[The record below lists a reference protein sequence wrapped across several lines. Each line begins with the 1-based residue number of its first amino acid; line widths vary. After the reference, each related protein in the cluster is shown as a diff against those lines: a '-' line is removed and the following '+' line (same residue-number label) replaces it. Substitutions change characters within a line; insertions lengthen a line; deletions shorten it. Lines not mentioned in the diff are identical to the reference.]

1 MILSFFSSSGPCY
14 SFRCIP
20 SGGSRDHISIMNDI
34 RKYAVEAIG
43 NIIPLDEASLGEIV
57 DHTLTLK
64 NHEIELH
71 LLDLLGHSDSSYEV
85 IRTILD
91 SRQTASTSSASASV
105 KSPTPPS
112 HLPSPW
118 TESPS
123 PAPSGKLRLS
133 KSRDSTTVSELADSK
148 PLNKLTPQQVKRS
161 KKKNLDS
168 LKDIESAL
176 AELEVEDRK
185 EDASGVRRSCNCMAT
200 RHPLFE
206 VAPNCLNCGK
216 IICEKEGLQP
226 CLFCGAELLSASE
239 KHEIVEILRS
249 EQNEIERKQQD
260 PTNKKL
266 QAQSV
271 VKKKAKPIKY
281 AMTTGGNL
289 WKAQEAA
296 LERIERDSKKQ
307 EQAEKLRL
315 EEAEDLQQQLAQ
327 FDKLER
333 EQSVNL
339 DLLKAQDR
347 LEMLLEFQAT
357 GAERTRVIDNAA
369 DFEMPTQLSGS
380 MWLSPVERALQLKKQ
395 QRHMRKV
402 IHQEKVST
410 GRTKKVVE
418 MVIRDGK
425 VKMVEKHVVSHEPE
439 KEKAEIEDLENALRE
454 NKMDA
459 EATLAS
465 NKWDYESD
473 RNKWAKPVYLGG
485 LEGNKDDVSEP
496 GHTRVQFGDLS
507 SDELLAAIPS

>member
-1 MILSFFSSSGPCY
+1 
-14 SFRCIP
+14 
-20 SGGSRDHISIMNDI
+20 MNDI

-71 LLDLLGHSDSSYEV
+71 LLDLLGHSDASYEV

-91 SRQTASTSSASASV
+91 SSQPAATSSSSTSM
-105 KSPTPPS
+105 KSPTPS
-112 HLPSPW
+112 GALSRLPSPW

-148 PLNKLTPQQVKRS
+148 PLNKLTPQQAKRS

-185 EDASGVRRSCNCMAT
+185 NDDSDVRRSCNCMAT

-249 EQNEIERKQQD
+249 EQNELERKQQD
-260 PTNKKL
+260 PANKKL

-296 LERIERDSKKQ
+296 LKRMEQDSKKQ

-315 EEAEDLQQQLAQ
+315 EEAEDLQRQMAQ
-327 FDKLER
+327 FDKIDR
-333 EQSVNL
+333 EQNVNL

-347 LEMLLEFQAT
+347 LDMLLEFQAT
-357 GAERTRVIDNAA
+357 GAERTRIIDNAA
-369 DFEMPTQLSGS
+369 DFEMPTPLSGS

-395 QRHMRKV
+395 QKHMRKV
-402 IHQEKVST
+402 QHQDKVST

-425 VKMVEKHVVSHEPE
+425 VTMVEKHVISHEPE
-439 KEKAEIEDLENALRE
+439 KETAEIEDLEKTLRE

-473 RNKWAKPVYLGG
+473 RNRWAKPVYLGG
-485 LEGNKDDVSEP
+485 VKDRKEAASEP
-496 GHTRVQFGDLS
+496 LHARVQFDVLS
-507 SDELLAAIPS
+507 SDELITAMPS